1 MLSPALRVGFY
12 TANGQ
17 LISNSLLRFT
27 FSTHLHVPLRHR
39 VSTLGTQKSCG
50 PEPPAGR
57 PQYVDHSE
65 STAVSLQANCVTF
78 CLHSL
83 GLMLP
88 RFRRSSGVLP
98 WGPVIP
104 LPNLPHRQSR
114 LSHACIVSGHST
126 AQPTRPHSY
135 LPSIFPLKV
144 LPWTDPSR
152 ALSLTREGGL
162 ARHKVALYLV
172 VKWVRPVCS
181 PSQRF
186 FLFPGTFGVLAVSMC
201 DSGKSYF
208 RVNTQQR
215 MFTDPGE

>member
-83 GLMLP
+83 GLMLQ
-88 RFRRSSGVLP
+88 RFMRSSGVLP

-114 LSHACIVSGHST
+114 LSYACIVSGHST
-126 AQPTRPHSY
+126 PQPTRPHSH
-135 LPSIFPLKV
+135 LPSILPLKV
-144 LPWTDPSR
+144 LPMD
-152 ALSLTREGGL
+152 
-162 ARHKVALYLV
+162 
-172 VKWVRPVCS
+172 
-181 PSQRF
+181 
-186 FLFPGTFGVLAVSMC
+186 
-201 DSGKSYF
+201 
-208 RVNTQQR
+208 
-215 MFTDPGE
+215 